1 MTSPEASRLRDAL
14 RAVTWGRVLT
24 RDEAREAFEA
34 LFSGSEQSVLA
45 AAFVSALATRGE
57 TAEVVAG
64 LVDVLRAKAVRPL
77 VEEALASQAIDVCGT
92 GGDGLQT
99 FNISTATAFVV
110 AAAGVPVAKHGGRA
124 VSSSC
129 GSADV
134 LQGLGVDIEMSPE
147 RAATAL
153 RRANVSFF
161 FAPIYHAA
169 MKRVAPLRRE
179 LGIRTV
185 FNLAGPLCNPLGVR
199 RQIVGVDR
207 PERIDVLAGAFAA
220 LGCER
225 VFVYSNAAGGDELL
239 PIGKTRVVEV
249 AGETIRR
256 FELSAADF
264 GLSDGKP
271 EELQGATV
279 ERNVEILRKILDGEY
294 GTPRETVL
302 MNASVALVAAG
313 RAENWRHGVGMA
325 VAAIDGGGAREA
337 LLMLKAVSR
346 GTLGSAG

>member
-1 MTSPEASRLRDAL
+1 MTSPEASRLREAL
-14 RAVTWGRVLT
+14 RAVARGRVLS

-34 LFSGSEQSVLA
+34 LFTGSEQSALA
-45 AAFVSALATRGE
+45 AAFIAALATRGE

-64 LVDVLRAKAVRPL
+64 LVDVLRAKAVHPP
-77 VEEALASQAIDVCGT
+77 VEAALAALAVDVCGT

-99 FNISTATAFVV
+99 FNVSTATAFVV

-134 LQGLGVDIEMSPE
+134 LRGLGIDIEMPPE
-147 RAATAL
+147 RAADAL
-153 RRANVSFF
+153 RTANVSFF
-161 FAPIYHAA
+161 YAPLYHAA

-185 FNLAGPLCNPLGVR
+185 FNLAGPLCNPVGVK

-207 PERIDVLAGAFAA
+207 PERIDVIARAFAA

-225 VFVYSNAAGGDELL
+225 VLVYSNAAGGDELL
-239 PIGKTRVVEV
+239 PIGKTRVAEV
-249 AGETIRR
+249 CGEEIRR
-256 FELSAADF
+256 FDLSAADF
-264 GLSDGKP
+264 GLSEGKP

-279 ERNVEILRKILDGEY
+279 ERNVEILRMILDGEY

-302 MNASVALVAAG
+302 MNAAAALVAAG
-313 RAENWRHGVGMA
+313 RAENWRHGVGMS

-337 LLMLKAVSR
+337 LLMLKAASR
-346 GTLGSAG
+346 SSLGGPG

>member
-1 MTSPEASRLRDAL
+1 VTTPEASRLREAL
-14 RAVTWGRVLT
+14 RAVTRGRVLS
-24 RDEAREAFEA
+24 REEAREAFEA
-34 LFSGSEQSVLA
+34 LFSGSEQSALA
-45 AAFVSALATRGE
+45 AAFVAALATRGE

-64 LVDVLRAKAVRPL
+64 LVDVLRAKAIRPP
-77 VEEALASQAIDVCGT
+77 VEEALAAMAVDVCGT

-134 LQGLGVDIEMSPE
+134 LAGLGVDIEMPPE
-147 RAATAL
+147 RAAEAL

-161 FAPIYHAA
+161 FAPLYHAS

-185 FNLAGPLCNPLGVR
+185 FNLAGPLCNPLGVK

-207 PERIDVLAGAFAA
+207 PERIDVMARAFAA
-220 LGCER
+220 LGCEK
-225 VFVYSNAAGGDELL
+225 VLVYSNATGGDELL
-239 PIGKTRVVEV
+239 PIGKTRVTEV
-249 AGETIRR
+249 SGEEIRR
-256 FELSAADF
+256 FDLSAADF
-264 GLSDGKP
+264 GLSEGKP

-279 ERNVEILRKILDGEY
+279 ERNVEILRTILDGEY

-302 MNASVALVAAG
+302 MNAAAALVAAG

-337 LLMLKAVSR
+337 LLTLKAISR
-346 GTLGSAG
+346 GSLGGPG